1 MLDQILEQQDINFD
15 LFIQRE
21 NLVGKLT
28 GWRKLKSHARK
39 SKILSGR
46 NKILGFVLDR

>member
-21 NLVGKLT
+21 NLVGSLT
-28 GWRKLKSHARK
+28 GWRKLKSHSRK
-39 SKILSGR
+39 SKILAGR
-46 NKILGFVLDR
+46 SKILAFVLDR